1 MFKAVVVPVV
11 TPVDTQDRVDEEAY
25 RSLLRFLIGAGV
37 HGIVVGGTAA
47 QRSRAAADR
56 FVSCAIPVTVSRRR
70 ILLDDM
76 VST

>member
-56 FVSCAIPVTVSRRR
+56 FVSVTGMAQETNLSAQQSGGR
-70 ILLDDM
+70 
-76 VST
+76 